1 MGRRQPQS
9 AEHKWWKEWGII
21 YVFGNRRV
29 AVLVWDYILVM
40 LINTY
45 MRYVLMCFCDFI
57 LTVKM
62 IANGCRDKPERDL
75 LAVLLQNMTDTVG

>member
-1 MGRRQPQS
+1 
-9 AEHKWWKEWGII
+9 
-21 YVFGNRRV
+21 
-29 AVLVWDYILVM
+29 
-40 LINTY
+40 
-45 MRYVLMCFCDFI
+45 MCFCDFI